1 MALPTLLRKLHYWGS
16 IVIAVPIAVVIGTGL
31 LLQLKKEIAWIQPTE
46 VKTAARDFAITPDQ
60 ILNAAKAQ
68 PALAVRS
75 WSDIARID
83 IRPDR
88 GLVKVSA
95 QNHWELQLHSA
106 TGETLQ
112 VAYRRSDLIE
122 SIHDGSWFHD
132 SAKLWIF
139 FPSGIVL
146 FGLWLTGMYLFA
158 LPYWVRSRRRSPA
171 QAGPRPGSA
180 GA

>member
-16 IVIAVPIAVVIGTGL
+16 LVIALPIAVVICTGA
-31 LLQLKKEIAWIQPTE
+31 LLQLKKEIAWIQPVE
-46 VKTAARDFAITPDQ
+46 VKTKAREFAITGDQ
-60 ILNAAKAQ
+60 ILEAAKTAPELQ
-68 PALAVRS
+68 VQS
-75 WSDIARID
+75 WADIARVD

-95 QNHWELQLHSA
+95 VNHWELQLHSA

-132 SAKLWIF
+132 AAKLWIF
-139 FPSGIVL
+139 FPSGVLL
-146 FGLWLTGMYLFA
+146 FGLWLTGMYLFV
-158 LPYWVRSRRRSPA
+158 LPYWVRAKRSA
-171 QAGPRPGSA
+171 RSN
-180 GA
+180 

>member
-16 IVIAVPIAVVIGTGL
+16 VVIALPIAVIICTGV
-31 LLQLKKEIAWIQPTE
+31 LLQLKKEITWIQPKE
-46 VKTAARDFAITPDQ
+46 IKTQARDFAITGDQ
-60 ILNAAKAQ
+60 ILRAAMAA
-68 PALAVRS
+68 PALKVRS
-75 WSDIARID
+75 WDDIARID

-95 QNHWELQLHSA
+95 QNHWEIQLHSA

-139 FPSGIVL
+139 LPGGVLL
-146 FGLWLTGMYLFA
+146 FGLWLTGMYLFV
-158 LPYWVRSRRRSPA
+158 LPYWVKAKRRV
-171 QAGPRPGSA
+171 PRM
-180 GA
+180 

>member
-16 IVIAVPIAVVIGTGL
+16 CVIAVPIAVAIATGI

-46 VKTAARDFAITPDQ
+46 VKTAARAFAITPDQ
-60 ILNAAKAQ
+60 ILNAAMAE

-75 WSDIARID
+75 WADIARID

-88 GLVKVSA
+88 GLVKVNAS
-95 QNHWELQLHSA
+95 NHWELQLHSV
-106 TGETLQ
+106 TGEKLQ

-122 SIHDGSWFHD
+122 RLHDGSWFHN

-139 FPSGIVL
+139 LPSGIVL
-146 FGLWLTGMYLFA
+146 FGLWLTGVYLFV
-158 LPYWVRSRRRSPA
+158 LPYWVRSTRRAPV
-171 QAGPRPGSA
+171 QPEPRPGSA